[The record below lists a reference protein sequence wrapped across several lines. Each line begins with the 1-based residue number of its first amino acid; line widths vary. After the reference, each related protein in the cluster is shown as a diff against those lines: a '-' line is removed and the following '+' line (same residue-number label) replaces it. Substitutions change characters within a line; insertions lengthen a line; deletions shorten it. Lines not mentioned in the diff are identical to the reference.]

1 MNPIH
6 LLHKILTHPTNTTHP
21 IHALYQAITLQLSL
35 RLNKKPYTFNWINPV
50 RLSLRRG
57 YHSLIA
63 QAYFGLSEYAEM
75 QFLIDTLQP
84 DDVYLDIGANM
95 GAYSLLAAGVCKAK
109 VIAAEPLPENVT
121 VLNEQIAFNNLQE
134 NITVLP
140 IGLSDRE
147 GQLHFLSE
155 SSQNTFVVE
164 EDHQEVHKA
173 SIIPV
178 RRAEDILTSCPRFIK
193 IDVEGH
199 EAQILEGLGRYL
211 YDPHL
216 RYIQCEM
223 VHPEHNEEIISMLE
237 AAGFV
242 PRTYDVERRQLV
254 AVGIGDIPNVTW
266 VRG

>member
-1 MNPIH
+1 MNLIT
-6 LLHKILTHPTNTTHP
+6 LLRKIRTHPGNAGQP
-21 IHALYQAITLQLSL
+21 LQSL
-35 RLNKKPYTFNWINPV
+35 WRAVQVQLGMRRGRREVRHNWVLPV
-50 RLSLRRG
+50 RLVLRRG

-84 DDVYLDIGANM
+84 DDLYLDAGANM

-109 VIAAEPLPENVT
+109 VIAVEPLPENVR

-134 NITVLP
+134 KIRVLP

-155 SSQNTFVVE
+155 SPQNTFVVE
-164 EDHQEVHKA
+164 KDHPEFHKTTV
-173 SIIPV
+173 IPV

-199 EAQILEGLGRYL
+199 EAQILRGLGKYL
-211 YDPHL
+211 YNHQL
-216 RYIQCEM
+216 QYIQCEM
-223 VHPEHNEEIISMLE
+223 VHPEQNGKIIQMLE
-237 AAGFV
+237 AVGFV
-242 PRTYDVERRQLV
+242 PRTYDVEHRKLI
-254 AVGIGDIPNVTW
+254 AVGIGDMPNVIW